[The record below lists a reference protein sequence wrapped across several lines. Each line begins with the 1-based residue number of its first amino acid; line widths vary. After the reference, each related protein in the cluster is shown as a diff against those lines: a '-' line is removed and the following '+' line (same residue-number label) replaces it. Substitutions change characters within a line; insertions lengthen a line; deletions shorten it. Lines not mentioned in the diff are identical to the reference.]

1 MLVLKYKLIY
11 GQRVFHGEV
20 ESEMKPR
27 MTCRQ
32 NKNLRQNYIAIFRTC
47 LN

>member
-1 MLVLKYKLIY
+1 MDKLIY

-27 MTCRQ
+27 MTCRHNSNLSQ
-32 NKNLRQNYIAIFRTC
+32 N
-47 LN
+47 